1 MPQSYASL
9 NYHIVFSTKDRVP
22 VLTPELLSDVYTFIG
37 SVLKARGGILVSS
50 GGVTDHI
57 HLLVDVS
64 REASLSQTVRDIKS
78 LSSGWIHRTRED
90 LGDFAWQP
98 GYGAFTVG
106 YSQVAVIKRYLRDQ
120 VSHHRNVSFKEEYIR
135 LLKDHGVR
143 YNTDYPWD

>member
-50 GGVTDHI
+50 GGLTDHI

-90 LGDFAWQP
+90 LEISRGSLV
-98 GYGAFTVG
+98 TVHSRLG
-106 YSQVAVIKRYLRDQ
+106 IHRWRLSNVIYAIRCLTIATCHSR
-120 VSHHRNVSFKEEYIR
+120 RNISVF
-135 LLKDHGVR
+135 
-143 YNTDYPWD
+143 